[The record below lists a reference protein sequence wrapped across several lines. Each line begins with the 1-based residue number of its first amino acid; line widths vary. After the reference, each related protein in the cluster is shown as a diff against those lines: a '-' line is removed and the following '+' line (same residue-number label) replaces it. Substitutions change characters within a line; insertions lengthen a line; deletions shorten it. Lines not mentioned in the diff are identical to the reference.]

1 MKLKQPNKIR
11 IDFEDIQW
19 GDWDYDGCHKV
30 LFNKKLFS
38 GYVVYD
44 KYSNGDIMNEV
55 EYKNGSHVGWEN
67 EYNIDGILIY
77 SCLTIGE
84 TSLEIYKYDDN
95 GILIDHWKTVGDIY
109 YQEMTSK
116 FNLD

>member
-1 MKLKQPNKIR
+1 MNLKQPNKIR

-30 LFNKKLFS
+30 LFNNEPFS

-44 KYSNGDIMNEV
+44 RHDNGDIMNEI
-55 EYKNGSHVGWEN
+55 EYKIGSHVGWEN
-67 EYNIDGILIY
+67 EYNIDGTLIY
-77 SCLTIGE
+77 SCLTVGE
-84 TSLEIYKYDDN
+84 TSLEVYKYDGN
-95 GILIDHWKTVGDIY
+95 GNLTDHWKTVGDNY
-109 YQEMTSK
+109 YQDMTIK